1 MTDFVQLIGKGA
13 EFAGFGEDVE
23 AIEAIVAM
31 AAKWASLDPKPTGF
45 PSVEALL
52 EAALADVDSDAVKAA
67 FATLGAEAARAK
79 VAALLGKVNKAVG
92 SVPAWVKTLLSPVSG
107 FSPAAPGVLSWEPL
121 AADKSLGL
129 GAGISLGF
137 SGKAV
142 LGLSAGAV
150 WPGGDAGAN
159 DSGGLLRIGAHG
171 ELGAKAGAAIP
182 YSLGAVKADGSA
194 GMSVDL
200 GYYYDLAG
208 SGVLYGVAV
217 AERVPLVPNP
227 FDFASVWEAA
237 QRADFAGAVF
247 EFKGNAQASVA
258 LSLAYSGVPLA
269 GVNVDL
275 GATVSVGASFARGYR
290 LAVRRADANDLGGG
304 LAVEMSRSALDANTL
319 GVSIGVTVALPALAA
334 KVQKFLTQAIETWDG
349 ELEKVKPFLS
359 PGTYLQDQLGGEIG
373 KAAARLVKDPGL
385 RAAVVRDLSG
395 VFGIDASDESA
406 VADWLETM
414 LRGAVDAKSAALIG
428 DVKAAAEAAYG
439 ELAGSI
445 PAFAQ
450 PEIKALLTN
459 ELAALSG
466 KAKDAVTGVVDGL
479 FKTVDLKK
487 LGKALGAA
495 GAASDKVVASLDDAL
510 ARVRE
515 VLTKYNGLLHDVVAK
530 AQEAATKKL
539 TIAIQA
545 DNARSRTLDVR
556 VSGRFTG
563 NTPAAAAVFRRFA
576 AGDLEALA
584 LIASGADNPADF
596 VLDAAN
602 SSSKLSLLRK
612 GSIGAEVVA
621 FGLGAKFSSAISA
634 SVDVEID
641 GFGNVRIATQGEMK
655 KLFSG
660 NGEERELSFA
670 DSIGLAYARK
680 LGESGPPPISASV
693 EMGVSVIYRDEEL
706 RRDELAAFTA
716 GLRASGLVAAEVDV
730 QAQAALARWALPE
743 VKPPVDMSAKLW
755 LEGDAAVKALCLD
768 RREGGK
774 LTEAARL
781 DLIARALAAL
791 RAGDAI
797 NTGLVK
803 TALQKLRKGQES
815 EAETIFRLPRNAVQ
829 HEAGGFGPHNPVV
842 PDVKYFLQVHDMLRG
857 FVRLIDA
864 AGEAY
869 LSTPAGSVAGPGEWT
884 ADMYLDAQ
892 NRIASGS
899 RGWLS
904 TGQVF
909 IFWARKGMGPRTVV
923 MMKLLREL
931 AGDPADAVKVVLTHR
946 PASGAPE
953 TLALG

>member
-1 MTDFVQLIGKGA
+1 MGDFVQLIGKGA
-13 EFAGFGEDVE
+13 EFAGFGEDLA

-31 AAKWASLDPKPTGF
+31 AGRWAAMDVTPAGFASL
-45 PSVEALL
+45 EALL
-52 EAALADVDSDAVKAA
+52 EAALADLDSQAVKDA
-67 FATLGAEAARAK
+67 FAALGAEGARAQ
-79 VAALLGKVNKAVG
+79 VAALLAKVNKVAGAVPG
-92 SVPAWVKTLLSPVSG
+92 WVKTLLSPVSG
-107 FSPAAPGVLSWEPL
+107 FSPGAPGALSWEPL
-121 AADKSLGL
+121 AADETLGL
-129 GAGISLGF
+129 GAGLSLGA
-137 SGKAV
+137 SGKAA

-150 WPGGDAGAN
+150 WPGGDAAK
-159 DSGGLLRIGAHG
+159 GLLRIGAHG
-171 ELGAKAGAAIP
+171 EIGAKAGAAIP
-182 YSLGAVKADGSA
+182 FSLGAVKADGSA
-194 GMSVDL
+194 GASVDL
-200 GYYYDLAG
+200 DYYYDLAG
-208 SGVLYGVAV
+208 SGVLYGIAV
-217 AERVPLVPNP
+217 AERLPLLPNP
-227 FDFASVWEAA
+227 FDFGSVWEAA

-247 EFKGNAQASVA
+247 EFEGDAQASVA
-258 LSLAYSGVPLA
+258 VSLAYSGVPLN

-275 GATVSVGASFARGYR
+275 GAAVSFAASFKRGYR
-290 LAVRRADANDLGGG
+290 IAVRRAAEGG

-319 GVSIGVTVALPALAA
+319 GASIGVTVALPALAA
-334 KVQKFLTQAIETWDG
+334 KVQTFLTQAIETWDG

-359 PGTYLQDQLGGEIG
+359 PGSYLQEQLGGQVSA
-373 KAAARLVKDPGL
+373 AAARLVSDPGL
-385 RAAVVRDLSG
+385 RAAVERDLNG
-395 VFGIDASDESA
+395 VFGIDTGDESA
-406 VADWLETM
+406 VAEWLETM
-414 LRGAVDAKSAALIG
+414 LRGAVDKQSAALIG
-428 DVKAAAEAAYG
+428 DATAAAEAAYG

-445 PAFAQ
+445 PAFA
-450 PEIKALLTN
+450 EADIRAKLTA
-459 ELAALSG
+459 ELAGLAA
-466 KAKDAVTGVVDGL
+466 KAKDAVTGVVDSL
-479 FKTVDLKK
+479 FREVDLKK
-487 LGKALGAA
+487 LGKALGGA

-515 VLTKYNGLLHDVVAK
+515 ILDRYNGLLHDVVAK
-530 AQEAATKKL
+530 AQEAAKQKL

-545 DNARSRTLDVR
+545 ENSRSRTLDVR
-556 VSGRFTG
+556 VSGRFTA
-563 NTPAAAAVFRRFA
+563 NSAAAAEAFGSFA
-576 AGDLEALA
+576 RGDLEALGR
-584 LIASGADNPADF
+584 IAGGANSPADF

-634 SVDVEID
+634 SVEVEID
-641 GFGNVRIATQGEMK
+641 GFGNVRIASQGEMK

-670 DSIGLAYARK
+670 DSIGLAYSRK
-680 LGESGPPPISASV
+680 LGDAAISPSV

-706 RRDELAAFTA
+706 RRDELTAFTA
-716 GLRASGLVAAEVDV
+716 GLRDAGLVAADADAR
-730 QAQAALARWALPE
+730 AQAALARWALPE
-743 VKPPVDMSAKLW
+743 KQPPVDMSAKLW

-768 RREGGK
+768 RREGGA
-774 LTEAARL
+774 LTTEARL
-781 DLIARALAAL
+781 DLIARALAGL

-797 NTGLVK
+797 NTGLVR

-864 AGEAY
+864 AGQAY
-869 LSTPAGSVAGPGEWT
+869 LSTPAGSVAAPGEWT

-892 NRIASGS
+892 SRIASGS

-931 AGDPADAVKVVLTHR
+931 AGDPPDAVKLVLTHR
-946 PASGAPE
+946 PSGGTPE
-953 TLALG
+953 TLAL